1 MRAER
6 ANWAATVPWN
16 GIQDKPA
23 WAGRIVLTISDIEGL
38 QAALDALENQA
49 DAPTF
54 DPATLGSAAYVDIG
68 YFQRAWNARTLQVG
82 EAAILLGVQEYA
94 VTFTETMSAVPRVVL
109 QHFMV
114 DSTGEQFYASVL
126 DDSLTADGFTIRLS
140 GVPVG
145 DGGRVEWTA
154 KVETQP

>member
-6 ANWAATVPWN
+6 ANWAATVPWT

-23 WAGRIVLTISDIEGL
+23 WATNSVLVISDIQGL
-38 QAALDALENQA
+38 RAALDALESPGN
-49 DAPTF
+49 TNNF
-54 DPATLGSAAYVDIG
+54 DPTTLGSAAYVDIG
-68 YFQRAWNARTLQVG
+68 YFQRAWNARTLQLGDVS
-82 EAAILLGVQEYA
+82 ILLGVQEYP
-94 VTFTETMSAVPRVVL
+94 VTFSATMSDIPRIVL

-114 DSTGEQFYASVL
+114 DSAGEQFYASVL
-126 DDSLTADGFTIRLS
+126 DDSLTVNGFTIRLS

-145 DGGRVEWTA
+145 DGGRIEWTA